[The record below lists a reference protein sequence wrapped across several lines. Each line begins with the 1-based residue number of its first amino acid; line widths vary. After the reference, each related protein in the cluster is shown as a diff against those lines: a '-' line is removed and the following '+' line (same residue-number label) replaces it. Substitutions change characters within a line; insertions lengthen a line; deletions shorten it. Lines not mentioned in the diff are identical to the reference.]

1 MGNHTRTA
9 APTARPSAPAP
20 VEPLTSVTPLA
31 PPAAL
36 GRRLL
41 RTAVVLVILA
51 ALAWPVRTVLHR
63 VIAEGFAESPLA
75 GPAGFIAD
83 KGLLVIVAVA
93 AVTAVWTFRRDRP
106 ALLRLFCGG
115 VGVVLAYLTS
125 ELVKMV
131 VTENRPCAGG
141 DVTTVLACPT
151 GGDWSWPSNHSVIA
165 AAIATA
171 CVLALPWQRW
181 FVATVCTLA
190 GVEAFSRVAAG
201 VHYAHDALSGLALG
215 LVVVTLTVIVLVP
228 PAARVVDRTARRRR
242 ASPRYYE

>member
-9 APTARPSAPAP
+9 APTVRPSAPALP
-20 VEPLTSVTPLA
+20 TTPVTPVL

-41 RTAVVLVILA
+41 RTAVILVILA
-51 ALAWPVRTVLHR
+51 VLAWPVRTVVHR
-63 VIAEGFAESPLA
+63 VIAEGFADSPLA

-93 AVTAVWTFRRDRP
+93 AVTAVWTFRRVRA
-106 ALLRLFCGG
+106 ALLRLLCGG

-171 CVLALPWQRW
+171 CILALPWQRW

-228 PAARVVDRTARRRR
+228 RVAPVVDRMTRRRQT
-242 ASPRYYE
+242 SPQYYE

>member
-9 APTARPSAPAP
+9 APTVRPSAPALP
-20 VEPLTSVTPLA
+20 TTPVTPVL

-41 RTAVVLVILA
+41 RTAVILVILA
-51 ALAWPVRTVLHR
+51 VLAWPVRTVVHR
-63 VIAEGFAESPLA
+63 VIAEGFADSPLA

-93 AVTAVWTFRRDRP
+93 AVTAVWTFRRDRA
-106 ALLRLFCGG
+106 ALLRLLCGG

-165 AAIATA
+165 AAIATD
-171 CVLALPWQRW
+171 CILALPWQRW

-228 PAARVVDRTARRRR
+228 RVAPVVDRMTRRRQT
-242 ASPRYYE
+242 SPQYYE

>member
-1 MGNHTRTA
+1 
-9 APTARPSAPAP
+9 
-20 VEPLTSVTPLA
+20 VTPVL

-41 RTAVVLVILA
+41 RTAVILVILA
-51 ALAWPVRTVLHR
+51 VLAWPVRTVVHR
-63 VIAEGFAESPLA
+63 VIAEGFADSPLA

-93 AVTAVWTFRRDRP
+93 AVTAVWTFRRDRA
-106 ALLRLFCGG
+106 ALLRLLCGG

-165 AAIATA
+165 AAIATV
-171 CVLALPWQRW
+171 CILALPWQRW

-228 PAARVVDRTARRRR
+228 RVAPVVDRMTRRRQT
-242 ASPRYYE
+242 SPQYYE